1 MDEILAFST
10 VTKLRNLILAK
21 KISPV
26 ELTEG
31 YLRRIDALDSLM
43 NSYLT
48 VMYDDAMNQAK
59 KAEQTVMD
67 KDSVLGPLH
76 GIPISV
82 KDLDAVKGIRT
93 TFGSLVFKDYISK
106 QDSIIIERIKN
117 SGAIIL
123 GKTNTSEFGL
133 LGHTENKLGD
143 HCRNPWNLERTSG
156 GSSGGAAAA
165 VSAGLCVL
173 AQGSDGGGSI
183 RNPASFC
190 GVYGLKPTQNRIPLL
205 ASSIRQETP
214 NQFSQS
220 GPISRSV
227 EDAAILLEVM
237 SGYDERDP
245 RSMKDPVPDFISGVN
260 NSINHFKLG
269 WCSKFGFSP
278 VDNSVMDVIKNALL
292 SMKSVVRT
300 SDFIE
305 MNIED
310 TFSEFW
316 QIFTANFYTKYS
328 WLLNEN
334 KSDLTW
340 YTIDALE
347 YGAKVSGSEYSSA
360 LGKIDVLKH
369 KFSLKFESYDLILT
383 PTMTVEA
390 FPVGCPPTQ
399 INDEAINPFYGAF
412 PFTFPINMIGFP
424 AASIPCGFTKT
435 GMPVGLQIIAN
446 IGEEGKILAFSRA
459 FEQLNPW
466 IQLKPTQIN

>member
-10 VTKLRNLILAK
+10 VTELRNLIVAK

-26 ELTEG
+26 DLTEG

-173 AQGSDGGGSI
+173 ALGSDGGGSI

-190 GVYGLKPTQNRIPLL
+190 GVYGLKPTQNRVPLHTT
-205 ASSIRQETP
+205 SIRKEAP

-227 EDAAILLEVM
+227 ADAAILLKVI

-245 RSMKDPVPDFISGVN
+245 RSIKDLVPDFINEVN
-260 NSINHFKLG
+260 NPINHFKLG
-269 WCSKFGFSP
+269 WCSKLGFSP
-278 VDNSVMDVIKNALL
+278 VDYSVMDIIKKGLH
-292 SMKSVVRT
+292 SISSVVRKT
-300 SDFIE
+300 DLIE

-310 TFSEFW
+310 TFLEFW
-316 QIFTANFYTKYS
+316 QIFTANFYAKYS
-328 WLLNEN
+328 WLLSEN

-347 YGAKVSGSEYSSA
+347 YGAKVTGAEYSSA
-360 LGKIDVLKH
+360 LGKIDLMKH

-399 INDEAINPFYGAF
+399 INDEIIDPFYGAF

-424 AASIPCGFTKT
+424 AASIPCGFTEN
-435 GMPVGLQIIAN
+435 GMPVGLQVIAN
-446 IGEEGKILAFSRA
+446 IGEEGKIFAFSRA

-466 IQLKPTQIN
+466 IQQRPTQIN

>member
-1 MDEILAFST
+1 MDKILAFST
-10 VTKLRNLILAK
+10 ATELRHLIVTK

-26 ELTEG
+26 DLTEV
-31 YLRRIDALDSLM
+31 YLRRIDALNPLM

-48 VMYDDAMNQAK
+48 VMYDYAMDQAK
-59 KAEQTVMD
+59 NAEQAVMD
-67 KDSVLGPLH
+67 KSTVLGPLH

-93 TFGSLVFKDYISK
+93 TFGSLVFQDYISK
-106 QDSIIIERIKN
+106 QDSIIVERMKN

-190 GVYGLKPTQNRIPLL
+190 GVYGLKPTQNRVPLY
-205 ASSIRQETP
+205 ATSTRREVP

-227 EDAAILLEVM
+227 EDAAILLKVM

-245 RSMKDPVPDFISGVN
+245 RSIKDPVPDFISQSN
-260 NSINHFKLG
+260 KPISNFNLA
-269 WCSKFGFSP
+269 WCSKFGSSP
-278 VDNSVMDVIKNALL
+278 VDHNVMDLIRKGVNSI
-292 SMKSVVRT
+292 SSVVRKT
-300 SDFIE
+300 ELIE
-305 MNIED
+305 MNIQD
-310 TFSEFW
+310 TFLEFW
-316 QIFTANFYTKYS
+316 QIFTANFYTRYS
-328 WLLNEN
+328 WLLSEN

-347 YGAKVSGSEYSSA
+347 YGAKVTGADYSSA
-360 LGKIDVLKH
+360 LGKIDLMKH
-369 KFSLKFESYDLILT
+369 EFSKKFESHDLILT

-390 FPVGCPPTQ
+390 FPVGSPPTQ
-399 INDEAINPFYGAF
+399 INAQAIDPFYGAF

-424 AASIPCGFTKT
+424 AASIPCGFTEN
-435 GMPVGLQIIAN
+435 GMPVGLQIIGN
-446 IGEEGKILAFSRA
+446 IGEEGKILALSRV

-466 IQLKPTQIN
+466 IQLRPTQAK

>member
-10 VTKLRNLILAK
+10 VTELRNLIVAK
-21 KISPV
+21 KLSPV
-26 ELTEG
+26 DLTEG
-31 YLRRIDALDSLM
+31 YLRRIDALDPLM

-59 KAEQTVMD
+59 KAEQSVMD
-67 KDSVLGPLH
+67 KGSALGPLH

-173 AQGSDGGGSI
+173 ALGSDGGGSI

-190 GVYGLKPTQNRIPLL
+190 GVYGLKPTQNRVPLHTT
-205 ASSIRQETP
+205 SIRKEAP

-227 EDAAILLEVM
+227 ADAAILLKVI

-245 RSMKDPVPDFISGVN
+245 RSIKDLVPDFINEVN
-260 NSINHFKLG
+260 NPINHFKLG
-269 WCSKFGFSP
+269 WCSKLGFSP
-278 VDNSVMDVIKNALL
+278 VDYSVMDIIKKGLH
-292 SMKSVVRT
+292 SISSVVRKT
-300 SDFIE
+300 DLIE

-310 TFSEFW
+310 TFLEFW
-316 QIFTANFYTKYS
+316 QIFTANFYAKYS
-328 WLLNEN
+328 WLLSEN

-347 YGAKVSGSEYSSA
+347 YGAKVTGAEYSSA
-360 LGKIDVLKH
+360 LGKIDLMKH

-399 INDEAINPFYGAF
+399 INDEIIDPFYGAF

-424 AASIPCGFTKT
+424 AASIPCGFTEN
-435 GMPVGLQIIAN
+435 GMPVGLQVIAN
-446 IGEEGKILAFSRA
+446 IGEEGKIFAFSRA

-466 IQLKPTQIN
+466 IQQRPTQIN

>member
-10 VTKLRNLILAK
+10 VTELRNLILAK

-31 YLRRIDALDSLM
+31 YLRRIDALDPLM

-59 KAEQTVMD
+59 KAEQSVMD
-67 KDSVLGPLH
+67 KGSALGPLH

-173 AQGSDGGGSI
+173 ALGSDGGGSI

-190 GVYGLKPTQNRIPLL
+190 GVYGLKPTQNRVPLHTT
-205 ASSIRQETP
+205 SIRKEAP

-227 EDAAILLEVM
+227 ADAAILLKVI

-245 RSMKDPVPDFISGVN
+245 RSIKDLVPDFINEVN
-260 NSINHFKLG
+260 NPINHFKLG
-269 WCSKFGFSP
+269 WCSKLGFSP
-278 VDNSVMDVIKNALL
+278 VDYSVMDIIKKGLH
-292 SMKSVVRT
+292 SISSVVRKT
-300 SDFIE
+300 DLIE

-310 TFSEFW
+310 TFLEFW
-316 QIFTANFYTKYS
+316 QIFTANFYAKYS
-328 WLLNEN
+328 WLLSEN

-347 YGAKVSGSEYSSA
+347 YGAKVTGAEYSSA
-360 LGKIDVLKH
+360 LGKIDLMKH

-399 INDEAINPFYGAF
+399 INDEIIDPFYGAF

-424 AASIPCGFTKT
+424 AASIPCGFTEN
-435 GMPVGLQIIAN
+435 GMPVGLQVIAN
-446 IGEEGKILAFSRA
+446 IGEEGKIFAFSRA

-466 IQLKPTQIN
+466 IQQRPTQIN

>member
-10 VTKLRNLILAK
+10 VTELRNLIVAK

-26 ELTEG
+26 DLTEG
-31 YLRRIDALDSLM
+31 YLRRIDALDPLM

-59 KAEQTVMD
+59 KAEQSVMD
-67 KDSVLGPLH
+67 KGSALGPLH

-173 AQGSDGGGSI
+173 ALGSDGGGSI

-190 GVYGLKPTQNRIPLL
+190 GVYGLKPTQNRVPLHTT
-205 ASSIRQETP
+205 SIRKEAP

-227 EDAAILLEVM
+227 ADAAILLKVI

-245 RSMKDPVPDFISGVN
+245 RSIKDLVPDFINEVN
-260 NSINHFKLG
+260 NPINHFKLG
-269 WCSKFGFSP
+269 WCSKLGFSP
-278 VDNSVMDVIKNALL
+278 VDYSVMDIIKKGLH
-292 SMKSVVRT
+292 SISSVVRKT
-300 SDFIE
+300 DLIE

-310 TFSEFW
+310 TFLEFW
-316 QIFTANFYTKYS
+316 QIFTANFYAKYS
-328 WLLNEN
+328 WLLSEN

-347 YGAKVSGSEYSSA
+347 YGAKVTGAEYSSA
-360 LGKIDVLKH
+360 LGKIDLMKH

-399 INDEAINPFYGAF
+399 INDEIIDPFYGAF

-424 AASIPCGFTKT
+424 AASIPCGFTEN
-435 GMPVGLQIIAN
+435 GMPVGLQVIAN
-446 IGEEGKILAFSRA
+446 IGEEGKIFAFSRA

-466 IQLKPTQIN
+466 IQQRPTQIN